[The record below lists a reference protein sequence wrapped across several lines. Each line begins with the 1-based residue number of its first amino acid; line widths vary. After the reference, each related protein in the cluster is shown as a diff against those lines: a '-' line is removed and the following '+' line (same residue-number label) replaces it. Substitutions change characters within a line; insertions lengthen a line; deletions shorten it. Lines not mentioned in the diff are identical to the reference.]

1 MSQDLRFNFKG
12 RSYTL
17 PKCQA
22 VFDTLDNADEKQ
34 QQIIAI
40 LQASAIS
47 GMLTTTQQDFLTAA
61 TNFESLINALTPQI
75 RQLDQSDPSQA
86 EIDAFVTYADNL
98 LLPAAEK
105 IVALVNAVLKEAGQ

>member
-22 VFDTLDNADEKQ
+22 VFDTLDNADAKQ

-40 LQASAIS
+40 LEASAIS
-47 GMLTTTQQDFLTAA
+47 GKLTETQQNFLNAA
-61 TNFESLINALTPQI
+61 INFESLIKALTPQI
-75 RQLDQSDPSQA
+75 QQLEKSDPSQA
-86 EIDAFVTYADNL
+86 EIDAFVAYADGL
-98 LLPAAEK
+98 LLPAAES
-105 IVALVNAVLKEAGQ
+105 IVTLVNAVLAEAGR